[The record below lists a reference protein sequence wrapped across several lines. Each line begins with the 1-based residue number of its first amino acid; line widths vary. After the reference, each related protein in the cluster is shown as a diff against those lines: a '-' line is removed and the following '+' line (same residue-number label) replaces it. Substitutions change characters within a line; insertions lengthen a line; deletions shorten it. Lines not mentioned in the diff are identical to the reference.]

1 MDGRRLA
8 ATFATL
14 ALAALGMG
22 ARAEVVRVQR
32 CEAEMADGSSPQ
44 RVAIE
49 LTDERARDVAPLVA
63 RAAGVRIDG
72 MERLAEARITLNFA
86 CVEAGTIVAILASE
100 SKLPPLREGRDHYA
114 FGTAGQ
120 FAALAAIDSRV
131 STAREEGDDAALSAA
146 LREYVDAV
154 PMLTSGP
161 AMDVADEL
169 DEAARLA
176 AARDDFAT
184 AEALQRRRIAVVSR
198 VEGTPD
204 APGAMAALEQV
215 ATLRSLQGDDDG
227 ANALHR
233 EVLAMAK
240 RVPSHDAKVVAHAA
254 TALGIDALGSDAT
267 AAERWFAIATPI
279 LLRLE
284 PSDFDALTS
293 SNALMAH
300 ALVLEQVGRLDEAL
314 PLVERNLEIQRA
326 HYDANDWLVGSA
338 MEEVARVLVKRDEL
352 ERAAQLYDSA
362 LAIRRAAKRIDS
374 PGGDE
379 ARRNAAAIAALGP
392 LVRREPDASA
402 IVAWRERSSTQ
413 AADDAALADAA
424 DLLQARAA
432 RQRGTPAQAT
442 TCDGY
447 AEIVA
452 RRVRLG
458 RGGMPELLA
467 RATDAARR
475 ECLRADG

>member
-120 FAALAAIDSRV
+120 FAALAAIELRV
-131 STAREEGDDAALSAA
+131 STAREGGDDAALFSA

-154 PMLTSGP
+154 PMPTSGP

-176 AARDDFAT
+176 ALLAWLEREPRCLLVLAAPEPTVAD
-184 AEALQRRRIAVVSR
+184 ERLERI
-198 VEGTPD
+198 
-204 APGAMAALEQV
+204 
-215 ATLRSLQGDDDG
+215 
-227 ANALHR
+227 LHR
-233 EVLAMAK
+233 SAGPVLVCGLLKQNTSAITELT
-240 RVPSHDAKVVAHAA
+240 VPPLD
-254 TALGIDALGSDAT
+254 
-267 AAERWFAIATPI
+267 
-279 LLRLE
+279 
-284 PSDFDALTS
+284 
-293 SNALMAH
+293 
-300 ALVLEQVGRLDEAL
+300 LDEAL
-314 PLVERNLEIQRA
+314 ALAVGISGRHRLLRGEAQAAHEVVEALGRLPAPIQLVA
-326 HYDANDWLVGSA
+326 G
-338 MEEVARVLVKRDEL
+338 EVAAHGLTWLQCRDEL
-352 ERAAQLYDSA
+352 R
-362 LAIRRAAKRIDS
+362 
-374 PGGDE
+374 
-379 ARRNAAAIAALGP
+379 
-392 LVRREPDASA
+392 
-402 IVAWRERSSTQ
+402 
-413 AADDAALADAA
+413 
-424 DLLQARAA
+424 
-432 RQRGTPAQAT
+432 AQAVT
-442 TCDGY
+442 RSRKESEAGE
-447 AEIVA
+447 ASE
-452 RRVRLG
+452 
-458 RGGMPELLA
+458 
-467 RATDAARR
+467 
-475 ECLRADG
+475 ADGGPAAGASR